1 MLQLN
6 ASTLKVKYGE
16 CSPNLSKIL
25 RIKKETPMQ
34 AVPSM
39 RIEWKVDA
47 WVVKVALHQ
56 LVVGDFMVLVK
67 VALLLHPLNPS
78 R

>member
-1 MLQLN
+1 
-6 ASTLKVKYGE
+6 
-16 CSPNLSKIL
+16 
-25 RIKKETPMQ
+25 MQ
-34 AVPSM
+34 AVHSM
-39 RIEWKVDA
+39 KIEWRVDA

-56 LVVGDFMVLVK
+56 QVVGDFMVLVE

>member
-1 MLQLN
+1 MH
-6 ASTLKVKYGE
+6 V
-16 CSPNLSKIL
+16 
-25 RIKKETPMQ
+25 
-34 AVPSM
+34 VPLM
-39 RIEWKVDA
+39 KIEWRVDA

-56 LVVGDFMVLVK
+56 QVVGEFMVPFK